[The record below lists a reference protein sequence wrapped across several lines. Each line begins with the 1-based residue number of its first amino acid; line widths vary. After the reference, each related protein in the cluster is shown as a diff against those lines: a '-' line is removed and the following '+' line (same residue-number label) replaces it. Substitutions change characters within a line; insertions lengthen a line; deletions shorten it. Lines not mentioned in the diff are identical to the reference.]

1 LTADSGTPQTKKD
14 AVDKEGRRRQS
25 ENEGAARDKGE
36 RLCTAHTKQK
46 DAVDKEGRRSRRKP
60 QSIDKEGRRSRGTP
74 FKKSMAGTQMQVQEN
89 DAGDKDQQ
97 KKSRQKPPVM
107 KCEAADRRHAT

>member
-1 LTADSGTPQTKKD
+1 MNSTETRAGIETEKEHGQEADGLRTSNQ
-14 AVDKEGRRRQS
+14 
-25 ENEGAARDKGE
+25 
-36 RLCTAHTKQK
+36 
-46 DAVDKEGRRSRRKP
+46 
-60 QSIDKEGRRSRGTP
+60 
-74 FKKSMAGTQMQVQEN
+74 SMAGTQMQVQEN